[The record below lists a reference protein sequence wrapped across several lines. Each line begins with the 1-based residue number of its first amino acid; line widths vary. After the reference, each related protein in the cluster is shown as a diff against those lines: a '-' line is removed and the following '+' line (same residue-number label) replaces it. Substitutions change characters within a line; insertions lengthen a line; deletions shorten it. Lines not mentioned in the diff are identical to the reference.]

1 MENLCIFLAAF
12 HVIITVIVRPVV
24 WLFFRRCSTWTL
36 EQIFNLQISS
46 AAALQSFVRRAHQFV
61 ILHLPLPLPSAHP
74 YLHLHLIHRKVRVP
88 NTLLQ
93 ILCIYH
99 ACGRIGFEIG
109 VGNAPRK
116 GGRETNC
123 VRRVPRHVAW
133 VLVLNCFA
141 VAQIIRQS
149 YNIFYLSASPPSL
162 SPSFPRVIAL
172 FTSAS
177 AYV

>member
-12 HVIITVIVRPVV
+12 HDIITVIVRPVV

-36 EQIFNLQISS
+36 KQIFNLQISS
-46 AAALQSFVRRAHQFV
+46 AAALQPFVRRAHQIV
-61 ILHLPLPLPSAHP
+61 ILHLPPPLPSAHP
-74 YLHLHLIHRKVRVP
+74 YLHLIHRKVRVP

-109 VGNAPRK
+109 VGNAPQRGK
-116 GGRETNC
+116 GNC

-149 YNIFYLSASPPSL
+149 YNIFYLSASPPSF

>member
-1 MENLCIFLAAF
+1 MENLCIFLASF

-24 WLFFRRCSTWTL
+24 WLFFRRCSTWTR

-46 AAALQSFVRRAHQFV
+46 AAALQPFVRRAHQIV
-61 ILHLPLPLPSAHP
+61 ILHLPLPLPPAHP
-74 YLHLHLIHRKVRVP
+74 YLHLIHRKVRVP

-109 VGNAPRK
+109 VRNAPQRGK
-116 GGRETNC
+116 GNELCATRAAACGLGFSIKLFCGRSDNQTIVQYILFEC
-123 VRRVPRHVAW
+123 
-133 VLVLNCFA
+133 L
-141 VAQIIRQS
+141 
-149 YNIFYLSASPPSL
+149 PSL
-162 SPSFPRVIAL
+162 FLSLWVSRVIRIAL

>member
-12 HVIITVIVRPVV
+12 HVIITVIVRY
-24 WLFFRRCSTWTL
+24 FFRRCSTWTL

-46 AAALQSFVRRAHQFV
+46 AAALQPFVRRAHQIV
-61 ILHLPLPLPSAHP
+61 ILHLPPPLPPAHP
-74 YLHLHLIHRKVRVP
+74 YLHLIHRKVRVP

-109 VGNAPRK
+109 VGNAPRN
-116 GGRETNC
+116 GRGETNC

-172 FTSAS
+172 FISAS